1 MYYYSLYYI
10 FWDELIGSRSGKKIR
25 IRIQI
30 RKTVT
35 IPQQQCF
42 RKVFAINMESALSQC
57 AQCGTKK
64 SLTLVTTNH
73 KDSREFD

>member
-42 RKVFAINMESALSQC
+42 RKVFAINMESVPVPVCPVWDKEESDFIH
-57 AQCGTKK
+57 
-64 SLTLVTTNH
+64 S
-73 KDSREFD
+73 